1 MFTPIENLRSFR
13 EFCAGGVCLNILRE
27 DWRPVL
33 DVNAVIY
40 GLIQLFG
47 HDVNSEDPLNREA
60 AALLQTDRTQVG
72 GGSSC
77 RVIREVTGCVMLA
90 LLTVSGGLDTSPCSL
105 CAV

>member
-1 MFTPIENLRSFR
+1 MWHVAW
-13 EFCAGGVCLNILRE
+13 AGGVCLNILRE

-47 HDVNSEDPLNREA
+47 HDVNSEEPLNREA

-72 GGSSC
+72 GAGMIEWC
-77 RVIREVTGCVMLA
+77 MGNDVYAM
-90 LLTVSGGLDTSPCSL
+90 SL
-105 CAV
+105 R

>member
-1 MFTPIENLRSFR
+1 
-13 EFCAGGVCLNILRE
+13 LNILRE

-72 GGSSC
+72 SYF
-77 RVIREVTGCVMLA
+77 
-90 LLTVSGGLDTSPCSL
+90 SL
-105 CAV
+105 GVNRGRAYLIMITCMHIDEY